1 MIHAM
6 QLHGSSNPWGKS
18 VGVQRVV
25 AIVDDDEAV
34 RRSTAALLERAGYRV
49 REFESGD
56 AFLAAQFPG
65 DSDCILLDL
74 RMPGAGGLEILR
86 ILGSWETMPP
96 VLVMTGHGAVQEAV
110 QAMKLGAA
118 DFLEKPYPAEALL
131 RVIDKALEAGPT
143 GKAGAVDANAAAK
156 VGLLSQ
162 RQAQV
167 LRGMLNGQP
176 NKVIAYE
183 LGLSIRTVEAYRAQ
197 LLEKLGVRS
206 TAEAIRLAIAAG
218 MLED

>member
-1 MIHAM
+1 MRPGA
-6 QLHGSSNPWGKS
+6 GGAWAESAD
-18 VGVQRVV
+18 VQRVV
-25 AIVDDDEAV
+25 AVVDDDDAV
-34 RRSTAALLERAGYRV
+34 RRSTAVLLERAGYRV

-74 RMPGAGGLEILR
+74 RMPGTGGLEILR
-86 ILGSWETMPP
+86 ILGSWEEMPA
-96 VLVMTGHGAVQEAV
+96 VLVMTGHGDVREAV
-110 QAMKLGAA
+110 DAMKLGAA
-118 DFLEKPYPAEALL
+118 DFLEKPCPPEVLL
-131 RVIDKALEAGPT
+131 NEIGKALKSGST
-143 GKAGAVDANAAAK
+143 GKAGAADAQAAAK

-162 RQAQV
+162 RQTQV
-167 LRGMLNGQP
+167 LRGMLKGEP
-176 NKVIAYE
+176 NKVIAYG

-197 LLEKLGVRS
+197 LLERLAVRS